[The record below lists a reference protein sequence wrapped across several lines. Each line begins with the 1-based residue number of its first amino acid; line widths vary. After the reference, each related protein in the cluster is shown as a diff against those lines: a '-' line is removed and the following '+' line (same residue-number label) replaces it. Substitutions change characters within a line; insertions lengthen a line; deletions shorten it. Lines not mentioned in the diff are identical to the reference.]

1 MYLQNPIFNKINI
14 NRAILVSIIIH
25 AMLLINLQWAP
36 VELLSKP
43 VIEINLQKNEIKRE
57 QLKQSP
63 PIIKKPRPIE
73 KLKPI
78 EKPMPIKE
86 VTPIKEIPLP
96 LPTPVIKPI
105 QEQTS
110 SEGLIEQKPTNL
122 NPQVINDYTAK
133 LRAHIESFK
142 RYPRMAQIRG
152 WEGQVLIQAEIN
164 QNGLLVKSS
173 VVRSSGR
180 SILDKEALAIMQRS
194 IPFPLPPKDL
204 NINFLTITIPIS
216 FSLI

>member
-78 EKPMPIKE
+78 EKPMQIK
-86 VTPIKEIPLP
+86 
-96 LPTPVIKPI
+96 
-105 QEQTS
+105 
-110 SEGLIEQKPTNL
+110 
-122 NPQVINDYTAK
+122 
-133 LRAHIESFK
+133 
-142 RYPRMAQIRG
+142 
-152 WEGQVLIQAEIN
+152 
-164 QNGLLVKSS
+164 
-173 VVRSSGR
+173 
-180 SILDKEALAIMQRS
+180 
-194 IPFPLPPKDL
+194 
-204 NINFLTITIPIS
+204 
-216 FSLI
+216 